1 MLHQQGRLDAPLD
14 WSGENLVTDCRHF
27 NFKQISDVD
36 LSLILIRD
44 RGIGAAFT
52 QMITTMCIKGVNTT
66 HPLVFQILYLHF
78 YTLRNTKNDDYV
90 NFACASL
97 DAESVIWEP
106 DTCQTHVSLGR
117 YPRLC
122 LASSMR
128 NNYWRGYASQSQIA
142 SSALRFHRL

>member
-1 MLHQQGRLDAPLD
+1 MLHQQRRLDSSLD

-44 RGIGAAFT
+44 RGIGEVFT
-52 QMITTMCIKGVNTT
+52 QMITTMCIKGVNTI

-97 DAESVIWEP
+97 DAEKVLYGNR
-106 DTCQTHVSLGR
+106 TLA
-117 YPRLC
+117 RLT
-122 LASSMR
+122 
-128 NNYWRGYASQSQIA
+128 
-142 SSALRFHRL
+142 